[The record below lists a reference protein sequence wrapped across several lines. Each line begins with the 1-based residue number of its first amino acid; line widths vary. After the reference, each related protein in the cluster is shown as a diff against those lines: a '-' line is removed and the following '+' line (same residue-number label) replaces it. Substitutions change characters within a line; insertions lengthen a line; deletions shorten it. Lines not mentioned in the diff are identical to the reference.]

1 MDSTGCCVVV
11 VLIVACVIG
20 YAVWSRGRA
29 SNRVDEALRPG
40 VDDARWLREGEAR
53 YQGLV
58 GRHYG
63 SPETIAEGGIQR
75 LQANDRA
82 AALFFFQKAI
92 DLLHT
97 NYLFD
102 EMRQR
107 RPSDHDLPIIGA
119 YLDTLG
125 AIRAD
130 RPTTPV
136 GASVQEVTH
145 RLRTIATACQDAGI
159 DPSRYLTALTSLAE
173 IAPDIDASGT
183 FRRNPTMDELLRGDD
198 ETDRG

>member
-11 VLIVACVIG
+11 VLIFAGIIG
-20 YAVWSRGRA
+20 YAVWSRRRA
-29 SNRVDEALRPG
+29 PSGHYETLRPG
-40 VDDARWLREGEAR
+40 VDDDRWLREGEAR

-97 NYLFD
+97 NYVVN

-107 RPSDHDLPIIGA
+107 RPSDNDLPIIGA
-119 YLDTLG
+119 YLDTLS

-136 GASVQEVTH
+136 AASVQEVTH
-145 RLRTIATACQDAGI
+145 RLRTISTACQDARI
-159 DPSRYLTALTSLAE
+159 DPSRYLAALAQLGE
-173 IAPDIDASGT
+173 IAPDVDVSRT
-183 FRRNPTMDELLRGDD
+183 FWRTPTMDEFLRGDD
-198 ETDRG
+198 EPDRG